1 MAKKKNKVKPPMVKQ
16 DPRTERVT
24 ILFSK
29 EEEKMINYYVKKYKC
44 SSRSA
49 LIRKIVMT
57 HVLRELN
64 ANYPTLF
71 DQDLSDD
78 D

>member
-1 MAKKKNKVKPPMVKQ
+1 MAKKKIKRPNVKQ

-49 LIRKIVMT
+49 LLRKVVMT
-57 HVLRELN
+57 DVLRQLN
-64 ANYPTLF
+64 ANFPTLF
-71 DQDLSDD
+71 DQNLSDD
-78 D
+78 E

>member
-1 MAKKKNKVKPPMVKQ
+1 MAKKNKKIKPPMVKQ

-24 ILFSK
+24 ILFS
-29 EEEKMINYYVKKYKC
+29 EDEEKMINYYVKKYKC

-57 HVLRELN
+57 HVLGELN

-71 DQDLSDD
+71 DQDLSDND
-78 D
+78 

>member
-1 MAKKKNKVKPPMVKQ
+1 MAKKKKIKPPMVKQ

-44 SSRSA
+44 NSRSA
-49 LIRKIVMT
+49 LLRKIVMT
-57 HVLRELN
+57 HVLRQLN
-64 ANYPTLF
+64 ANFPTLF
-71 DQDLSDD
+71 DQNLSDD
-78 D
+78 E